1 MFAGKVLY
9 NQSVKERQ
17 PRSHCLHNRQIHR
30 GQGLVETAIL
40 LPMLLIVLSG
50 LLEFGFLLNEYMT
63 IQDAVRNAARF
74 AADSDYTFRD
84 NIRNCDEDQGVVT
97 RDFYRQTACL
107 VNRELSR
114 EAPYVGLNLA
124 NGRDDVIISVFSV
137 EGPSGRIAARFPADV
152 GEAGWSMAED
162 FTGTRNQSS
171 SFSTAEMQAK
181 LTGRA
186 PNTGY
191 VLVELFYS
199 YEQKLKLP
207 WITAF
212 VPDPILLH
220 PYAVM
225 PNSSAEPTPTP
236 ER

>member
-1 MFAGKVLY
+1 MKASKLRRGLVFNLQPAG
-9 NQSVKERQ
+9 
-17 PRSHCLHNRQIHR
+17 

-40 LPMLLIVLSG
+40 LPVLLIVLSG
-50 LLEFGFLLNEYMT
+50 LLEFGFVLNEYMT
-63 IQDAVRNAARF
+63 IQDAVRNAARY
-74 AADSDYTFRD
+74 AADSDFRVRD
-84 NIRNCDEDQGVVT
+84 NVNDCNST
-97 RDFYRQTACL
+97 KDFYRQTACL
-107 VNRELSR
+107 INRELSR
-114 EAPYVGLNLA
+114 EAPFVGLNLA
-124 NGRDDVIISVFSV
+124 NGQDDVIISVFSV
-137 EGPSGRIAARFPADV
+137 DGPSGRITGRFPEDV

-181 LTGRA
+181 LHGFA

-191 VLVELFYS
+191 VLVELYYS
-199 YEQKLKLP
+199 YDQKLKLP

-212 VPDPILLH
+212 VPDPILMR

-236 ER
+236 EQ

>member
-1 MFAGKVLY
+1 MTDSKP
-9 NQSVKERQ
+9 RQ
-17 PRSHCLHNRQIHR
+17 GFVFNIRTAK

-40 LPMLLIVLSG
+40 LPVLLIVLSG

-63 IQDAVRNAARF
+63 LQDAVRNAARY
-74 AADSDYTFRD
+74 ASDSDYESRD
-84 NIRNCDEDQGVVT
+84 LVVNCANT
-97 RDFYRQTACL
+97 KDFYRQTACL

-114 EAPYVGLNLA
+114 EAPFVGLNLA

-137 EGPSGRIAARFPADV
+137 DGPSGRITARFPADV

-171 SFSTAEMQAK
+171 GFSTAEMQSK
-181 LTGRA
+181 LRGFA

-191 VLVELFYS
+191 VLVELYYS

-212 VPDPILLH
+212 VPDPILLR

-236 ER
+236 EP

>member
-1 MFAGKVLY
+1 L
-9 NQSVKERQ
+9 
-17 PRSHCLHNRQIHR
+17 
-30 GQGLVETAIL
+30 IL
-40 LPMLLIVLSG
+40 LSG

-63 IQDAVRNAARF
+63 IQDAVRNAARY
-74 AADSDYTFRD
+74 ASDSDYKSRD
-84 NIRNCDEDQGVVT
+84 PVVDCERT
-97 RDFYRQTACL
+97 VDFYRQTACL

-114 EAPYVGLNLA
+114 EAPFVGLDLG

-137 EGPSGRIAARFPADV
+137 EGPSGVIAARFPSDV

-162 FTGTRNQSS
+162 FTGTRNQTS
-171 SFSTAEMQAK
+171 SFTTAEMQAK
-181 LTGRA
+181 LRGYA

-191 VLVELFYS
+191 VLVELYYS

-225 PNSSAEPTPTP
+225 PNSSAEPTPTDEP
-236 ER
+236 

>member
-1 MFAGKVLY
+1 MKAYFTCRKQIFKL
-9 NQSVKERQ
+9 Q
-17 PRSHCLHNRQIHR
+17 PSR

-40 LPMLLIVLSG
+40 LPVLLILLSG

-63 IQDAVRNAARF
+63 IQDAVRNAARY
-74 AADSDYTFRD
+74 AADSDFSFRD
-84 NIRNCDEDQGVVT
+84 TIADCDRT
-97 RDFYRQTACL
+97 KDFYRQTACL

-114 EAPYVGLNLA
+114 EAPFVGLNPG
-124 NGRDDVIISVFSV
+124 NGRDDVLISVFSV
-137 EGPSGRIAARFPADV
+137 KGPSGEIAARFPSDV

-162 FTGTRNQSS
+162 LTGERNQSS
-171 SFSTAEMQAK
+171 TFTSAEMQAK
-181 LTGRA
+181 LSGLA

-191 VLVELFYS
+191 VLVELFYA
-199 YEQKLKLP
+199 YDQKLKLP

-212 VPDPILLH
+212 VPDPILLR

-236 ER
+236 EP

>member
-1 MFAGKVLY
+1 MKYMRAYSACRRNLFNARL
-9 NQSVKERQ
+9 S
-17 PRSHCLHNRQIHR
+17 R

-40 LPMLLIVLSG
+40 LPVLLIVLSG

-84 NIRNCDEDQGVVT
+84 NILNCDETAGPVT

-114 EAPYVGLNLA
+114 EAPYVGLNLG

-137 EGPSGRIAARFPADV
+137 KGPSGQIAARFPSDV

-171 SFSTAEMQAK
+171 TFSTAEMQAK
-181 LTGRA
+181 LSGLA

-199 YEQKLKLP
+199 YDQKLKLP

-212 VPDPILLH
+212 VPDPILLR
-220 PYAVM
+220 PFAVM

-236 ER
+236 EQ

>member
-1 MFAGKVLY
+1 MKLSNPCRGCLL
-9 NQSVKERQ
+9 SSQ
-17 PRSHCLHNRQIHR
+17 PRK

-40 LPMLLIVLSG
+40 LPVLLIVLSG
-50 LLEFGFLLNEYMT
+50 LLEFGFLLNEYMS
-63 IQDAVRNAARF
+63 IQDAVRNAARY
-74 AADSDYTFRD
+74 ASDSDYKSRD
-84 NIRNCDEDQGVVT
+84 MVTNCEAT
-97 RDFYRQTACL
+97 LDFYRQTACL
-107 VNRELSR
+107 VNRELNR
-114 EAPYVGLNLA
+114 EAPMVSLDLA

-137 EGPSGRIAARFPADV
+137 DGPSGVIAARFPEDV

-181 LTGRA
+181 LRGFA

-191 VLVELFYS
+191 VLVELYYS
-199 YEQKLKLP
+199 YDQKLKLP

-212 VPDPILLH
+212 VPDPILLR

-236 ER
+236 EP

>member
-1 MFAGKVLY
+1 MKASKL
-9 NQSVKERQ
+9 RQ
-17 PRSHCLHNRQIHR
+17 ARFFNLKSAK

-40 LPMLLIVLSG
+40 LPVLLIVLSG

-63 IQDAVRNAARF
+63 LQDAVRNAARY
-74 AADSDYTFRD
+74 ASDSDYRYRD
-84 NIRNCDEDQGVVT
+84 SQVNCET
-97 RDFYRQTACL
+97 TIDFYRQTACL

-124 NGRDDVIISVFSV
+124 NGRDDVVISVFSV
-137 EGPSGRIAARFPADV
+137 EGPSGVMAARFPEDV

-162 FTGTRNQSS
+162 FTGTRNQFST
-171 SFSTAEMQAK
+171 FSTAEMQAK
-181 LTGRA
+181 LRGFA

-199 YEQKLKLP
+199 YDQKLKLP

-212 VPDPILLH
+212 VPDPILLR

-236 ER
+236 EP

>member
-1 MFAGKVLY
+1 MKASKL
-9 NQSVKERQ
+9 RQ
-17 PRSHCLHNRQIHR
+17 ARFLILKSAK
-30 GQGLVETAIL
+30 GQGLVETALL
-40 LPMLLIVLSG
+40 LPVLLIVLSG

-63 IQDAVRNAARF
+63 LQDAVRNAARY
-74 AADSDYTFRD
+74 ASDSDYRYRD
-84 NIRNCDEDQGVVT
+84 SQVNCET
-97 RDFYRQTACL
+97 TIDFYRQTACL

-124 NGRDDVIISVFSV
+124 NGRDDVVISVFSV
-137 EGPSGRIAARFPADV
+137 EGPSGVIAARFPEDV

-162 FTGTRNQSS
+162 FTGTRNQFST
-171 SFSTAEMQAK
+171 FSTAEMQAK
-181 LTGRA
+181 LRGFA

-199 YEQKLKLP
+199 YDQKLKLP

-212 VPDPILLH
+212 VPDPILLR

-225 PNSSAEPTPTP
+225 PNSSAEPTPTTEP
-236 ER
+236 

>member
-1 MFAGKVLY
+1 MKASKL
-9 NQSVKERQ
+9 RQ
-17 PRSHCLHNRQIHR
+17 ARFLILKSAK

-40 LPMLLIVLSG
+40 LPVLLIVLSG

-63 IQDAVRNAARF
+63 LQDAVRNAARY
-74 AADSDYTFRD
+74 ASDSDYRYRD
-84 NIRNCDEDQGVVT
+84 SQVNCET
-97 RDFYRQTACL
+97 TIDFYRQTACL

-124 NGRDDVIISVFSV
+124 NGRDDVVISVFSV
-137 EGPSGRIAARFPADV
+137 EGPSGVIAARFPEDV

-162 FTGTRNQSS
+162 FTGTRNQFST
-171 SFSTAEMQAK
+171 FSTAEMQAK
-181 LTGRA
+181 LRGFA

-199 YEQKLKLP
+199 YDQKLKLP

-212 VPDPILLH
+212 VPDPILLR

-225 PNSSAEPTPTP
+225 PNSSAEPTPTTEP
-236 ER
+236 

>member
-1 MFAGKVLY
+1 MKTSKLRRRHVFNFK
-9 NQSVKERQ
+9 
-17 PRSHCLHNRQIHR
+17 PPR

-40 LPMLLIVLSG
+40 LPVLLIVLSG

-63 IQDAVRNAARF
+63 IQDAVRNAARY
-74 AADSDYTFRD
+74 AADSDYQFRD
-84 NIRNCDEDQGVVT
+84 PVVNCDNTV
-97 RDFYRQTACL
+97 DFYRQTACL

-114 EAPYVGLNLA
+114 EAPFVGLNLA

-137 EGPSGRIAARFPADV
+137 DGPSAEITARFPEDV

-162 FTGTRNQSS
+162 FSGTRNQSS
-171 SFSTAEMQAK
+171 SFSSAQMQAK
-181 LTGRA
+181 LRGFA

-191 VLVELFYS
+191 VLVELYYS

-212 VPDPILLH
+212 VPDPILLRL
-220 PYAVM
+220 YAVM

-236 ER
+236 EP

>member
-1 MFAGKVLY
+1 MFNSRLAK
-9 NQSVKERQ
+9 
-17 PRSHCLHNRQIHR
+17 

-40 LPMLLIVLSG
+40 LPVLLIVLSG

-63 IQDAVRNAARF
+63 IQDAVRNAARY
-74 AADSDYTFRD
+74 AADSDYSSRD
-84 NIRNCDEDQGVVT
+84 MIVDCNST
-97 RDFYRQTACL
+97 KDFYRQTACL

-114 EAPYVGLNLA
+114 EAPFVGLNLA

-137 EGPSGRIAARFPADV
+137 DGPRGTITARFPADV

-171 SFSTAEMQAK
+171 SFSTAAMQAR
-181 LTGRA
+181 LGGFA

-191 VLVELFYS
+191 VLVELYYS
-199 YEQKLKLP
+199 YDQKLKLP

-212 VPDPILLH
+212 VPDPILLR
-220 PYAVM
+220 PFAVM

-236 ER
+236 EP